1 MVIDERI
8 PVTVSDIKVTCHDDC
23 IVQVNGVL
31 SKEVER
37 SLITIGIYVN
47 NEVSIPVTVKRKD
60 VDIPVVDNIK
70 SHCESHF

>member
-1 MVIDERI
+1 MMDERI
-8 PVTVSDIKVTCHDDC
+8 PVTVSDIKVTCHDNC

-31 SKEVER
+31 LEEVEH
-37 SLITIGIYVN
+37 SLIAIRIYVN

-60 VDIPVVDNIK
+60 VDIPVVDNVK